1 MTIKA
6 FEQLANDVRPRLI
19 KLCERFLAEQQMV
32 EEAEDIVQDAL
43 FRLWQM
49 GEQLDSYKSLEALA
63 VTITKN
69 VCVDHLRHQ
78 RMRLEPLE
86 GTDIQDFRKADQNL
100 ITQDMETIIQLALS
114 QLPATQRRMLEMRA
128 EGMNL
133 DEISTICNTTKQS
146 TKTMISAARRTVLEI
161 LRKGGQK

>member
-128 EGMNL
+128 ETPSSFTLCSKRRMAGTK
-133 DEISTICNTTKQS
+133 STSS
-146 TKTMISAARRTVLEI
+146 TLLW
-161 LRKGGQK
+161 LRSHSSLL

>member
-1 MTIKA
+1 
-6 FEQLANDVRPRLI
+6 
-19 KLCERFLAEQQMV
+19 
-32 EEAEDIVQDAL
+32 
-43 FRLWQM
+43 
-49 GEQLDSYKSLEALA
+49 
-63 VTITKN
+63 
-69 VCVDHLRHQ
+69 
-78 RMRLEPLE
+78 MRLEPLE

-146 TKTMISAARRTVLEI
+146 TKTMISAARRAVLEI